1 MQNLIFSIFPNQNFV
16 DLGLFQFG
24 WERCTPAHSF
34 GPAARNHYLFHYI
47 LSGTGTLMADDSK
60 GVTQTYSITS
70 MQGFMIFPN
79 QITTYVADKQLPW
92 EYVWLEFDG
101 LRVKSL
107 LDTIGLSLDKP
118 VYHARNKSL
127 REDMANEML
136 YISRHKDESPFHL
149 IGHLYLFLDYLLRS
163 AADEQLEHGSKLR
176 EFYIH
181 EALTYIEHNF
191 QNEITIEDIAKS
203 YMDVYDS
210 RIISKAGTPFHN
222 IVETLDGDMIHGDMD
237 EEITS
242 GKCLIAAANP
252 DLMESY
258 IEKDDIVILGNRY
271 ESQLCAIEMG
281 AKCIIVCD
289 GALVSYTISRLAE
302 SRGCYIIKTPY
313 DTFTAS
319 RLINQSIPIRFF
331 MKSENLI
338 TFGLGEYLDDIRDT
352 MAKKRYRDFPI
363 LDWNENYFG
372 MISRRS
378 LLGARKKKLIL
389 VDHNE
394 LTQAVDG
401 MEEAE
406 IIEIIDHHRIGSI
419 ETMGPV
425 FFRNQPLGCTATIIY
440 QMYRESGVELTEKI
454 AGLLCS
460 AILSDTLIYR
470 SPTCTQCF

>member
-24 WERCTPAHSF
+24 WEHCTPAHSF

-60 GVTQTYSITS
+60 GVTQTYSIKS

-118 VYHARNKSL
+118 VYHARNKNL

-191 QNEITIEDIAKS
+191 QNEITIEDIAGVCGLNRTYFGKIFKEALGKTPQEFLLNYRMLKAAELLKLTS
-203 YMDVYDS
+203 LSIGDVGLAVGYANQMHFSRAFKNNYGISPREWRYQNHINNTVDS
-210 RIISKAGTPFHN
+210 
-222 IVETLDGDMIHGDMD
+222 D
-237 EEITS
+237 EE
-242 GKCLIAAANP
+242 
-252 DLMESY
+252 
-258 IEKDDIVILGNRY
+258 
-271 ESQLCAIEMG
+271 
-281 AKCIIVCD
+281 
-289 GALVSYTISRLAE
+289 
-302 SRGCYIIKTPY
+302 
-313 DTFTAS
+313 
-319 RLINQSIPIRFF
+319 
-331 MKSENLI
+331 
-338 TFGLGEYLDDIRDT
+338 
-352 MAKKRYRDFPI
+352 
-363 LDWNENYFG
+363 
-372 MISRRS
+372 
-378 LLGARKKKLIL
+378 
-389 VDHNE
+389 H
-394 LTQAVDG
+394 TQ
-401 MEEAE
+401 
-406 IIEIIDHHRIGSI
+406 
-419 ETMGPV
+419 
-425 FFRNQPLGCTATIIY
+425 
-440 QMYRESGVELTEKI
+440 
-454 AGLLCS
+454 
-460 AILSDTLIYR
+460 
-470 SPTCTQCF
+470 

>member
-60 GVTQTYSITS
+60 GVTQTYSIKS

-191 QNEITIEDIAKS
+191 QNEITIEDIAGVCGLNRTYFGKIFKEALGKTPQEFLLNYRMLKAAELLKLTS
-203 YMDVYDS
+203 LSIGDIGLAVGYANQMHFSRAFKNNYGISPREWRYQNHVNNTVDS
-210 RIISKAGTPFHN
+210 
-222 IVETLDGDMIHGDMD
+222 D
-237 EEITS
+237 EE
-242 GKCLIAAANP
+242 
-252 DLMESY
+252 
-258 IEKDDIVILGNRY
+258 
-271 ESQLCAIEMG
+271 
-281 AKCIIVCD
+281 
-289 GALVSYTISRLAE
+289 
-302 SRGCYIIKTPY
+302 
-313 DTFTAS
+313 
-319 RLINQSIPIRFF
+319 
-331 MKSENLI
+331 
-338 TFGLGEYLDDIRDT
+338 
-352 MAKKRYRDFPI
+352 
-363 LDWNENYFG
+363 
-372 MISRRS
+372 
-378 LLGARKKKLIL
+378 
-389 VDHNE
+389 H
-394 LTQAVDG
+394 TQ
-401 MEEAE
+401 
-406 IIEIIDHHRIGSI
+406 
-419 ETMGPV
+419 
-425 FFRNQPLGCTATIIY
+425 
-440 QMYRESGVELTEKI
+440 
-454 AGLLCS
+454 
-460 AILSDTLIYR
+460 
-470 SPTCTQCF
+470 